1 MSCRHTLAFI
11 AIILGASNIA
21 AAQNFPERPIRLI
34 VAAAPGGANDTLGR
48 MYAKHMSESLKQN
61 VIIDNRAG
69 GGGAIAAAIAAK
81 APPDG
86 YTLLYPTTSVVIN
99 LSLNPNVSYS
109 LKELA
114 PITQVASFPI
124 AICVFPSVPAKTIPE
139 LVAYAKKRGGVNYG
153 SSGTGSTNHLTGVLF
168 AKLANIPNV
177 HIPYKGAGPMM
188 TAFLGGELEMGI
200 TTAFSA
206 VQNVNTGRIRAIA
219 VSSLKPL
226 DILPGVPPMAT
237 YYPGFNTD
245 LWHGFFTSA
254 GTPPGL
260 VKTLHKELVQAFR
273 APDVAKAL
281 KGGGAQLIASTPAE
295 FSAVVVADY
304 KKYAELVKISG
315 AKAD

>member
-1 MSCRHTLAFI
+1 MFYRHSISFVAMTLG
-11 AIILGASNIA
+11 LVTIA
-21 AAQNFPERPIRLI
+21 AAQSFPERPIRLI

-48 MYAKHMSESLKQN
+48 MYARHMSESLKQN
-61 VIIDNRAG
+61 VIIDNRPG
-69 GGGAIAAAIAAK
+69 GGGAIAAAIVAK
-81 APPDG
+81 APTDG

-99 LSLNPNVSYS
+99 ISLNPNINYT

-124 AICVFPSVPAKTIPE
+124 AICVHPSVPAKTIPE

-168 AKLANIPNV
+168 AKLAGIPNV
-177 HIPYKGAGPMM
+177 HIPFKGAGPMM
-188 TAFLGGELEMGI
+188 TAFLGGELQMGV

-206 VQNVNTGRIRAIA
+206 VTHVNSGKIRPLA

-254 GTPPGL
+254 GTPVPL
-260 VKTLHKELVQAFR
+260 VNTLHKELVKAFN
-273 APDVAKAL
+273 APDVLKAL
-281 KGGGAQLIASTPAE
+281 KGGGAQLIASSPSE
-295 FSAVVVADY
+295 FAKVVQEDFV
-304 KKYAELVKISG
+304 KYAELVKLSG